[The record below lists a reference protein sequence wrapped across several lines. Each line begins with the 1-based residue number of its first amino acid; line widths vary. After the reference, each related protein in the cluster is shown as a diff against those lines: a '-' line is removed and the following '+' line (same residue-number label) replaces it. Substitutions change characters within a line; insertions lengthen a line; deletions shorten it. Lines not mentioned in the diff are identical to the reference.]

1 MKNEPISQS
10 PKKSPKSRKVILIIL
25 SILVIWGVVDL
36 CVSEITA
43 GKIPHRFASAE
54 EGAVLLLSN
63 TGYYGAYT
71 QNDIDFRMRKSG
83 ATLDEL
89 LDVSAGSVK
98 KFSFFEKR
106 YVNHRIARMYRT
118 LRRNKYTLPETDEIT
133 FVKMDMSL
141 EGGASGYTHG
151 TEIYLNSVNVT
162 VYTFM
167 SFLPDFNKSMDELLW
182 HELFHCLTR
191 CNPDFR
197 ERMYLL
203 INFTVAESDFDI
215 PPSLK
220 TKVLNNPDVEHHNS
234 YAPFVI
240 DGRETD
246 CFVAWITTRDY
257 EEVKSSWSSCEAVAL
272 IPIDGT
278 DTYWLSDQ
286 ASNFDEVFG
295 TNTSYVIDP
304 EECLADN
311 FAYAM
316 LYGINGKD
324 GQGWPNP
331 EIIQGIIDIVNR

>member
-1 MKNEPISQS
+1 MNQP
-10 PKKSPKSRKVILIIL
+10 PKKSPKSIKAVLVILC
-25 SILVIWGVVDL
+25 ILVIWGAVDL
-36 CVSEITA
+36 CVSEIIA
-43 GKIPHRFASAE
+43 GKIPHRFASVD
-54 EGAVLLLSN
+54 EGAELLLAN
-63 TGYYGAYT
+63 TDYYGAYT
-71 QNDIDFRMRKSG
+71 QNDIDFRMKKSG

-89 LDVSAGSVK
+89 LAVTAGSVK

-191 CNPDFR
+191 CNH
-197 ERMYLL
+197 
-203 INFTVAESDFDI
+203 
-215 PPSLK
+215 
-220 TKVLNNPDVEHHNS
+220 DVEHHNS

-257 EEVKSSWSSCEAVAL
+257 EEVKSGWSSCEAVAL

-278 DTYWLSDQ
+278 DTYWLSGQ
-286 ASNFDEVFG
+286 ASNFNEVFG

-316 LYGINGKD
+316 LYGIKGKD
-324 GQGWPNP
+324 GQGCPNP
-331 EIIQGIIDIVNR
+331 EIICF